1 MPEVEVQ
8 NDSAPWSSPGQ
19 KQILPGIFVDYV
31 REMNRSYLLLESKEP
46 ATGQDYALKM
56 LASNHI
62 PGLLPLTLSRIDQK
76 TICQYEISSLQ
87 PLSVFCSAQKIRK
100 ADLVRL
106 INSLLDCLQISE
118 DYLLPPSHLLLHP
131 GGVYLDWSEQKLHL
145 AYLPFYRQDLK
156 LSLQQLMEYFLTQI
170 SHEDAETAVLA
181 YRIFHELREPNLR
194 LCEIRRLLLPEDP
207 AIKNQGGFQ
216 TTSPKKEGPSPSPY
230 GKEEPADTYDP
241 LLDQYDDLKDLTLKP
256 ETFSDQVKQQIP
268 EAHTVRFLLLGL
280 PCAGLIYLLFHLT
293 TIGRI
298 DTLTAFASGAASIA
312 LLLLIPVL
320 AARRRKASKD
330 PTKIKSGLS
339 QTFTV
344 KGPASH
350 QLSPRRQTVQT
361 VSRKARSK
369 RAAHTSD
376 SYNTYTS
383 LGAEPSRF
391 SPDVNSA
398 VTLNQFDH
406 SSTPVFS
413 GDPTFTDEPQPP
425 QKLHPLDAAP
435 LQESIS
441 TLLEVPLDQEEDLEK
456 KEPGSQREPDPEQ
469 TVLLTDYERKQPAF
483 PRLQPEETAHHQNL
497 PILTLDG
504 DQLLLGYQSP
514 VCDKVIPDPTVSRIH
529 ARIFR
534 RDGEFYLSDLNSRNG
549 TFIEGRQISPGEE
562 IHLTK
567 GLTITFGGCHYRY
580 EE

>member
-1 MPEVEVQ
+1 MPEAEVQ

-46 ATGQDYALKM
+46 TTGQDYALKM

-131 GGVYLDWSEQKLHL
+131 DGVYLDWSEQKLHL
-145 AYLPFYRQDLK
+145 AYLPFYQQDLK

-320 AARRRKASKD
+320 AARRRKTS
-330 PTKIKSGLS
+330 
-339 QTFTV
+339 
-344 KGPASH
+344 KGPSSY
-350 QLSPRRQTVQT
+350 QSNPLPRTGCTR
-361 VSRKARSK
+361 SGKARSK
-369 RAAHTSD
+369 RVDHS
-376 SYNTYTS
+376 N
-383 LGAEPSRF
+383 
-391 SPDVNSA
+391 NSA
-398 VTLNQFDH
+398 SIDSFDKPSSPTPLKQFDY
-406 SSTPVFS
+406 SRTSVFS
-413 GDPTFTDEPQPP
+413 EKAPFIGGSVTYQKDHQFGTVPP
-425 QKLHPLDAAP
+425 Q
-435 LQESIS
+435 ESKS
-441 TLLEVPLDQEEDLEK
+441 TLLEAPLDQEEDLQK
-456 KEPGSQREPDPEQ
+456 KKPGSQREPGPEQ

-497 PILTLDG
+497 PILALDG
-504 DQLLLGYQSP
+504 YQLLLGYQSP